1 MPILKIKNN
10 GSWENM
16 LGIDSSK
23 FATKIP
29 KTSNTPELD
38 LKNVYEAIPTISN
51 NTVNQAV
58 SNSTF
63 RLKITYDDGTTK
75 EIKVLGAEV

>member
-1 MPILKIKNN
+1 MAILKVKNN
-10 GSWENM
+10 GAWDNI
-16 LGIDSSK
+16 LGVDTSN

-29 KTSNTPELD
+29 KSADNNELD
-38 LKNVYEAIPTISN
+38 LKDVYDKIPVIAQ

-63 RLKITYDDGTTK
+63 RLKITYDDGTVK
-75 EIKVLGAEV
+75 QIKVLGAEV